1 MPANE
6 ELAGQLRR
14 IIPTKS
20 SLASDLALAIVGLG
34 LGYICHFVLTGML
47 LAYALFAFGMGI
59 AGLTR
64 FVERLR
70 FRKDL
75 NRILKESDD
84 RRE

>member
-1 MPANE
+1 
-6 ELAGQLRR
+6 
-14 IIPTKS
+14 
-20 SLASDLALAIVGLG
+20 
-34 LGYICHFVLTGML
+34 
-47 LAYALFAFGMGI
+47 MGI